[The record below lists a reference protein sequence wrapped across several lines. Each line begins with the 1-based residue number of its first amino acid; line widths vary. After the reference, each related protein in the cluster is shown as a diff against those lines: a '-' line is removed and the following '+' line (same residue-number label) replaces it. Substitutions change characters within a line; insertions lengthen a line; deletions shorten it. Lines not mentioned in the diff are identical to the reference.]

1 MTVVPCFS
9 GHRCAVLTMP
19 LGLRILEIARMLHLV
34 ICLSPIPTFG
44 GLQVM
49 TDLHS
54 VIRKRMVYI
63 PNVLYKQNYIE
74 CILLRNQS
82 SNKYLRTSALG
93 TEPRTGQTYFLPL
106 GRVSQPR
113 EAAAE

>member
-1 MTVVPCFS
+1 MLL
-9 GHRCAVLTMP
+9 R
-19 LGLRILEIARMLHLV
+19 LRIIEIAMMPQLV
-34 ICLSPIPTFG
+34 ICLSPNPTLG
-44 GLQVM
+44 GLHVM

-63 PNVLYKQNYIE
+63 PKVLYKQNYIE

-93 TEPRTGQTYFLPL
+93 TEPRTGQT
-106 GRVSQPR
+106 
-113 EAAAE
+113 